1 MYVKDKKGRKGS
13 WEACAWGHVGSA
25 GLGHSLRHLR
35 SKERRQAQH
44 SMWWRWVWSS
54 RSSEITGGLLPWESQ
69 RRLQRAESR
78 QPSQGRRSEQGTQLQ
93 EGVYSELRGVTEHGK
108 GWKCTRT
115 MGLIK
120 LSKECG
126 SDGEVSACK
135 TGDRGSIPELRRSL
149 ERACPPTPVFLPGE
163 LCGQRRLVGYSPW
176 GCKSQTWLSN

>member
-1 MYVKDKKGRKGS
+1 MSCKNIENNSHCTNKMSNKSCR
-13 WEACAWGHVGSA
+13 
-25 GLGHSLRHLR
+25 HSLLLR
-35 SKERRQAQH
+35 SQEAQ
-44 SMWWRWVWSS
+44 R
-54 RSSEITGGLLPWESQ
+54 GQ

-176 GCKSQTWLSN
+176 GCKELDTTEQLALSLILKMMGDH